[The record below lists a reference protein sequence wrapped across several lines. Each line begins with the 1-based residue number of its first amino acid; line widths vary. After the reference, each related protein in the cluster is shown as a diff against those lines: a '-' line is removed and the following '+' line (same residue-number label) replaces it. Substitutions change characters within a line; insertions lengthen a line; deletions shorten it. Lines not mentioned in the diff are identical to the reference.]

1 MCDDGDDVL
10 LHPHSQ
16 IWEISQKK
24 WCFSGMA
31 PLTAEVAW
39 GEGLGGIGGL
49 EIRWLLDVVVNILL
63 YNVENGNVKSSRDLY
78 RFPA

>member
-1 MCDDGDDVL
+1 
-10 LHPHSQ
+10 
-16 IWEISQKK
+16 
-24 WCFSGMA
+24 MA

>member
-1 MCDDGDDVL
+1 
-10 LHPHSQ
+10 
-16 IWEISQKK
+16 
-24 WCFSGMA
+24 MA

-63 YNVENGNVKSSRDLY
+63 YNVENVKSCRDLD